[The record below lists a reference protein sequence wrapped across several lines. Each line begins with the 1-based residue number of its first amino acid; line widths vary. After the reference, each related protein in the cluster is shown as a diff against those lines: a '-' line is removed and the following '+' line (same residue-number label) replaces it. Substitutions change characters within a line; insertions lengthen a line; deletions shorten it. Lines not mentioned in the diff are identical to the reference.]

1 MKHECLFIGNA
12 IVDILSNV
20 SFDFMSENGIETGSW
35 RPIGIEE
42 INELQE
48 TLLDTVISSGGSAAN
63 SAVGFTLLGG
73 KASYIGRVKDDDL
86 GRVYVKDMEKAQV
99 NFASKPSQEGL
110 ETGRC
115 LVYVTPDAQRSMRT
129 YLGAASQLSPE
140 EIEEDTI
147 AESKILYLEGY
158 LWDEDLAK
166 KSCQK
171 AFELAKKYQVKTA
184 LSLSDP
190 FCVEKWREEFR
201 QLVKKSD
208 IVFGN
213 EEELKSLYNTKILSD
228 AIAAARSEIDLSVIT
243 RGTLGSIIINENEIE
258 EVPSFPCEKVIDTT
272 GAGDLFAAGFL
283 FGMVNDKRLYEC
295 ANLGSFV
302 ASQVISFFGPRPE
315 ADLRELAIKQGLLV

>member
-1 MKHECLFIGNA
+1 
-12 IVDILSNV
+12 
-20 SFDFMSENGIETGSW
+20 
-35 RPIGIEE
+35 
-42 INELQE
+42 
-48 TLLDTVISSGGSAAN
+48 
-63 SAVGFTLLGG
+63 
-73 KASYIGRVKDDDL
+73 
-86 GRVYVKDMEKAQV
+86 MEKAQV
-99 NFASKPSQEGL
+99 NFASKPSKEGL

-140 EIEEDTI
+140 EIKEDTI
-147 AESKILYLEGY
+147 SESKILYLEGY

-171 AFELAKKYQVKTA
+171 AFELAKKYRVKTA
-184 LSLSDP
+184 LSLSDS

-213 EEELKSLYNTKILSD
+213 EEELKSLYNTEILSD
-228 AIAAARSEIDLSVIT
+228 AIAGARSEIDLSVIT
-243 RGTLGSIIINENEIE
+243 RGELGSIIINNNEIE

-283 FGMVNDKRLYEC
+283 FGMVNDKRFYEC

-302 ASQVISFFGPRPE
+302 ASQIISFFGPRPE
-315 ADLRELAIKQGLLV
+315 ADLRELAIKKGLLV

>member
-1 MKHECLFIGNA
+1 MKHDCLFIGNA

-42 INELQE
+42 INQLQE

-213 EEELKSLYNTKILSD
+213 EEELKSLYNTEILSD
-228 AIAAARSEIDLSVIT
+228 AISAARSEINLSVIT
-243 RGTLGSIIINENEIE
+243 RGALGSIIINENEIE

-283 FGMVNDKRLYEC
+283 FGMVNDKRFYEC

-315 ADLRELAIKQGLLV
+315 AYLRDLAIKQGMLV

>member
-1 MKHECLFIGNA
+1 MKHDCLFIGNA

-42 INELQE
+42 INQLQE
-48 TLLDTVISSGGSAAN
+48 TLIDTVISSGGSAAN
-63 SAVGFTLLGG
+63 SAVGFAFLGG

-86 GRVYVKDMEKAQV
+86 GRLYVRDMEKAQV

-147 AESKILYLEGY
+147 AESEILYLEGY

-171 AFELAKKYQVKTA
+171 AFELAQKYQVKTA

-208 IVFGN
+208 IIFGN
-213 EEELKSLYNTKILSD
+213 EEELKSLYNTEILSD
-228 AIAAARSEIDLSVIT
+228 AISAARSEINLSVIT
-243 RGTLGSIIINENEIE
+243 RGALGSIIINENEIE

-283 FGMVNDKRLYEC
+283 FGMVNDKRFYEC

-315 ADLRELAIKQGLLV
+315 VDLRKLAIKQGLLV

>member
-42 INELQE
+42 INQLQE

-201 QLVKKSD
+201 HLVIKSD

-213 EEELKSLYNTKILSD
+213 EEELKSLYNTEILSD

-283 FGMVNDKRLYEC
+283 FGMVNDKRFYEC

>member
-42 INELQE
+42 INQLQE
-48 TLLDTVISSGGSAAN
+48 TLVDTVISSGGSAAN

-213 EEELKSLYNTKILSD
+213 EEELKSLYNTEILSD

-283 FGMVNDKRLYEC
+283 FGMVNDKRFYEC

>member
-42 INELQE
+42 INQLQE

-213 EEELKSLYNTKILSD
+213 EEELKSLYNTEILSD

-283 FGMVNDKRLYEC
+283 FGMVNDNRFYEC

>member
-42 INELQE
+42 INQLQE

-283 FGMVNDKRLYEC
+283 FGMVNDKRFYEC

>member
-1 MKHECLFIGNA
+1 MKHDCLFIGNA

-42 INELQE
+42 INQLQE

-99 NFASKPSQEGL
+99 NFASKPSQEGM

-201 QLVKKSD
+201 HLVIKSD

-213 EEELKSLYNTKILSD
+213 EEELKSLYNTEILSD

-243 RGTLGSIIINENEIE
+243 RGKLGSIIINENEIE

-283 FGMVNDKRLYEC
+283 FGMVNDKRFYEC

>member
-213 EEELKSLYNTKILSD
+213 EEELKSLYNTEILSD

-283 FGMVNDKRLYEC
+283 FGMVNDKRFYEC

>member
-1 MKHECLFIGNA
+1 
-12 IVDILSNV
+12 
-20 SFDFMSENGIETGSW
+20 MSENGIETGSW

-42 INELQE
+42 INQLQE

-213 EEELKSLYNTKILSD
+213 EEELKSLYNTEILSD

-283 FGMVNDKRLYEC
+283 FGMVNDKRFYEC

>member
-42 INELQE
+42 INQLQE

-213 EEELKSLYNTKILSD
+213 EEELKSLYNTEILSD

>member
-1 MKHECLFIGNA
+1 MKHDCLFIGNA

-42 INELQE
+42 INQLQE

-140 EIEEDTI
+140 EIDEDTI

-213 EEELKSLYNTKILSD
+213 EEELKSLYNTEILSD

-283 FGMVNDKRLYEC
+283 FGMVNDKRFYEC

>member
-283 FGMVNDKRLYEC
+283 FGMVNDKRFYEC

>member
-1 MKHECLFIGNA
+1 MKHDCLFIGNA

-42 INELQE
+42 INQLQE

-86 GRVYVKDMEKAQV
+86 GRVYAKDMEKAQV

-115 LVYVTPDAQRSMRT
+115 LVYVTPDAKRSMRT

-213 EEELKSLYNTKILSD
+213 EEELKSLYNTEILSD

-283 FGMVNDKRLYEC
+283 FGMVNDKRFYEC